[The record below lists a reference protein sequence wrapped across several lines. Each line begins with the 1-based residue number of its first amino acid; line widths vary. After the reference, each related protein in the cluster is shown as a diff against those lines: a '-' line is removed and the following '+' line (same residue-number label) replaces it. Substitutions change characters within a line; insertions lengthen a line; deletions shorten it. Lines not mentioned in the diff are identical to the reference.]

1 MAVSMAGTSWSSWLL
16 PMGHIVWEIH
26 LSTHRNHISGWD
38 SDSGGGGG
46 GARELKT
53 TKGHRSLSATSGLLV
68 EHTPIFGKLLCFQI
82 PPLPLLCLNQLC
94 QETLQRR
101 HLGRP
106 HKGNAKALRGLD
118 KSDVIITL
126 TPEHRAS
133 AYNVQRDVHWV
144 CCLLY
149 HSPAIVLSAQSCH
162 PPYEGRWCSMTC
174 AKNIFLKFL
183 FSSGNSRSTPINQP
197 RECKMKFQLTVLDFH
212 SINPLASD
220 FTLPT
225 GSPWRWTWWT
235 SFTTT
240 PPPVSSSSQRL
251 PLSYLTVNR
260 AQRLLIRCTWYSMA
274 ISHAR

>member
-1 MAVSMAGTSWSSWLL
+1 MLFNPSLRPSQCSFQPWNRWLFPWLVPAEAVGFYRWAILFEKYIFPHIGITSQD
-16 PMGHIVWEIH
+16 EI
-26 LSTHRNHISGWD
+26 LTL
-38 SDSGGGGG
+38 GGGGG

-162 PPYEGRWCSMTC
+162 PPYEGRLCSMTH

-183 FSSGNSRSTPINQP
+183 FSSGTSRSTPINQP

-225 GSPWRWTWWT
+225 GSPWR
-235 SFTTT
+235 
-240 PPPVSSSSQRL
+240 
-251 PLSYLTVNR
+251 
-260 AQRLLIRCTWYSMA
+260 
-274 ISHAR
+274 